1 MIQIAIC
8 DDEPILLEE
17 IKAETEECL
26 KKQQVFS
33 MISTFSDSERL
44 LYELE
49 EGTIFDLFLLDI
61 EMPGISGMELAG
73 RIHEKLP
80 EALIIFVTAH
90 YKYAIDAYEL
100 NIFRYIPKNQIKERL
115 PHAVIDA
122 VTILENQNTEFY
134 LVSNQNRIERIPLKN
149 VVYIIRDGKNA
160 AFYLEGT
167 QEVFRVRKTL
177 SKVYESLN
185 PQEFVYIDRGCIIN
199 LKHLS
204 GIANSSCTMAD
215 GTVLAVAQS
224 RSAELKKLLNEF
236 WRERI

>member
-8 DDEPILLEE
+8 DDEELLLEE

-33 MISTFSDSERL
+33 MVSTFSDSERL

-61 EMPGISGMELAG
+61 EMPGISGMELAVK
-73 RIHEKLP
+73 IHEKLP

-100 NIFRYIPKNQIKERL
+100 NIFRYIPKNQIEERL

-122 VTILENQNTEFY
+122 VAILENQNTEFY

-149 VVYIIRDGKNA
+149 VIYIIRDGKNA
-160 AFYLEGT
+160 VFHMEGNV
-167 QEVFRVRKTL
+167 EEFKVRKTL
-177 SKVYESLN
+177 TKVYESLN
-185 PQEFVYIDRGCIIN
+185 PQEFVFIDRGCIIN
-199 LKHLS
+199 LKHLF
-204 GIANSSCTMAD
+204 GIANSSCTMTD
-215 GTVLAVAQS
+215 GTVLAIAQS

-236 WRERI
+236 WRERV

>member
-8 DDEPILLEE
+8 DDEELLLEE
-17 IKAETEECL
+17 IKAETEDCL
-26 KKQQVFS
+26 KKQQIFS
-33 MISTFSDSERL
+33 MITTFTDSERL

-49 EGTIFDLFLLDI
+49 EGTLFDLFLLDI

-73 RIHEKLP
+73 RIREKLP

-100 NIFRYIPKNQIKERL
+100 NIFRYVPKNQIKERL

-160 AFYLEGT
+160 AFYLEGAK
-167 QEVFRVRKTL
+167 EVFRVRKTL

-199 LKHLS
+199 LKHLA
-204 GIANSSCTMAD
+204 GIANSSCTMTD

>member
-8 DDEPILLEE
+8 DDEALLLEE
-17 IKAETEECL
+17 IKAETEDCL

-33 MISTFSDSERL
+33 MINTFTSSERL

-61 EMPGISGMELAG
+61 EMPGISGMELAA

-115 PHAVIDA
+115 LHAVTDA
-122 VTILENQNTEFY
+122 VLILENQNMDFY
-134 LVSNQNRIERIPLKN
+134 LISNQNRIERIPLKN

-160 AFYLEGT
+160 AFYLEGSN
-167 QEVFRVRKTL
+167 EVFRVRKTL
-177 SKVYESLN
+177 AKVYEGLN
-185 PQEFVYIDRGCIIN
+185 PQEFVFIDRGCIVN
-199 LKHLS
+199 LKHIA
-204 GIANSSCTMAD
+204 GIANASCTMTD
-215 GTVLAVAQS
+215 GTMLAVAQS
-224 RSAELKKLLNEF
+224 RSAELKKMLNDF

>member
-8 DDEPILLEE
+8 DDEELLLEE

-33 MISTFSDSERL
+33 MVSTFSDSERL

-61 EMPGISGMELAG
+61 EMPGISGMELAVK
-73 RIHEKLP
+73 IHKKLP

-122 VTILENQNTEFY
+122 VAILENQNTEFY

-167 QEVFRVRKTL
+167 KEVFRVRKTL

-185 PQEFVYIDRGCIIN
+185 PQEFVFIDRGCIVN
-199 LKHLS
+199 LKHIT
-204 GIANSSCTMAD
+204 GIANASCTMTD

-224 RSAELKKLLNEF
+224 RVAELKKLLNEF
-236 WRERI
+236 WRERV

>member
-17 IKAETEECL
+17 IKAETEKCL
-26 KKQQVFS
+26 KKKQVFS
-33 MISTFSDSERL
+33 MISIFSDSERL

-167 QEVFRVRKTL
+167 KEVFRVRKTL

-199 LKHLS
+199 LKHLA
-204 GIANSSCTMAD
+204 GIANASCTMTD

-224 RSAELKKLLNEF
+224 RVAELKKMLNEF

>member
-8 DDEPILLEE
+8 DDEELLLEE
-17 IKAETEECL
+17 IKAETEDCL
-26 KKQQVFS
+26 KKQQIFS
-33 MISTFSDSERL
+33 MITTFTNSERL

-49 EGTIFDLFLLDI
+49 EGTLFDLFLLDI
-61 EMPGISGMELAG
+61 EMPGISGMEMAG

-134 LVSNQNRIERIPLKN
+134 VVSNQNRIERIPLKN

-167 QEVFRVRKTL
+167 KEVFRVRKTL

-199 LKHLS
+199 LKHLA
-204 GIANSSCTMAD
+204 GIANSSCTMTD

-224 RSAELKKLLNEF
+224 RVVELKKMLNEF